1 VERCLIAQGGRA
13 MFLIIVIVALKFLLP
28 VLYLFFPFGA
38 GWGNFVLDTVD
49 GDILIPA
56 GLEDPIYQT
65 IDKVADY
72 VAYIF
77 MFIWGWKQKIRWEI
91 TATFL
96 LRTVGQTLFFVTGN
110 EIVFFYFPNLL
121 EPLFLIYV
129 SIARFRGWDRVHE
142 IYRKRIWL
150 IWIFIFLYKFQDEYF
165 THVANIDRTEFVQNL
180 FGG

>member
-1 VERCLIAQGGRA
+1 
-13 MFLIIVIVALKFLLP
+13 MFLIIVIVGLKFLLP
-28 VLYLFFPFGA
+28 VLYLYFPFEA
-38 GWGNFVLDTVD
+38 GWGNFILDTID

-56 GLEDPIYQT
+56 GLEDPVYQN
-65 IDKVADY
+65 IDKAADY

-77 MFIWGWKQKIRWEI
+77 MFIWGWKREVRWEI
-91 TATFL
+91 TGAFL

-129 SIARFRGWDRVHE
+129 TIGRFKGWDKVHD

-150 IWIFIFLYKFQDEYF
+150 IWIFILVYKFQDEYF
-165 THVANIDRTEFVQNL
+165 THVANVDRSEFIQNL
-180 FGG
+180 LGG